1 MVLPSLN
8 SALCRRCRSWWSCV
22 MCPPQGLRTLRRQFL
37 APGEDSDGGEVGRRV
52 NRKACLRRHQVIYL
66 SFQLNISNCLCLD
79 LFGENV
85 QRTDTKDLKV
95 RCVPNHIK
103 IATTPM
109 CRVKWWL
116 VFYNFYIN
124 DCQSQIEEVLVGVFI
139 IRCFLHSKMHG
150 QLSLFWP
157 LMGQKTSS

>member
-1 MVLPSLN
+1 MCHV
-8 SALCRRCRSWWSCV
+8 SASGAEDTEETIS
-22 MCPPQGLRTLRRQFL
+22 GARQ
-37 APGEDSDGGEVGRRV
+37 DSNGGEVGRRV

-103 IATTPM
+103 IATIPM
-109 CRVKWWL
+109 CRVK
-116 VFYNFYIN
+116 
-124 DCQSQIEEVLVGVFI
+124 
-139 IRCFLHSKMHG
+139 
-150 QLSLFWP
+150 
-157 LMGQKTSS
+157 